1 MPLAL
6 ANKCTT
12 SPYIDLYT
20 QFAEAGLFNIAT
32 DRNHITTLIFSSM
45 QAQMSAEGQ
54 ALYQRADNLQLAI
67 RTVAPGNKDINA
79 LARAL
84 RPS

>member
-1 MPLAL
+1 
-6 ANKCTT
+6 
-12 SPYIDLYT
+12 
-20 QFAEAGLFNIAT
+20 
-32 DRNHITTLIFSSM
+32 M

-84 RPS
+84 RPSWLIV